1 MKKLRRLITKA
12 GRKVELMHGTNSSVI
27 ESVLQTGLMPVGLTG
42 NAMFNYND
50 YGRKGEPKHP
60 ECIYLTDDLTDALR
74 YSANAVKHNE
84 GFPVVLKVK
93 VDSDDLTWDDDA
105 FYKSY
110 GKFDFGEKD
119 PETGEWIRKPKKEYW
134 KQSLDINMQCSHYG
148 RIPPSQFVEVYL
160 NGRWFDIED
169 FTHIYNEYKKIQIEA
184 LSLHENNR
192 YIYKEYKITSLNTI
206 SFILTIVNRNVY
218 FRNLE
223 FESELDKYQEQALS
237 TKIME
242 FTKNKLGE
250 FGATVYYD
258 PSFRKINFNPK
269 VSCFNYVFGAF
280 KIINS
285 EDAYKEIS
293 DKLTERERLSDEIEA
308 VIKGTATYDQFDDL
322 YEYNVDFIGDIVNYC
337 RNVLEYNKGK
347 TIEVLQGV
355 KKKYNDAYDQI
366 EAEIEVLEK
375 KK

>member
-1 MKKLRRLITKA
+1 MRRLIIKA
-12 GRKVELMHGTNSSVI
+12 DRNVELMHGTNSSVI
-27 ESVLQTGLMPVGLTG
+27 ESVLETGLMPVGLTG

-60 ECIYLTDDLTDALR
+60 ECIYLTDDLTDAQR

-93 VDSDDLTWDDDA
+93 VNSEDLTWDDDA

-119 PETGEWIRKPKKEYW
+119 PETGEWIRKPEKEFW
-134 KQSLDINMQCSHYG
+134 KQSLDINMQCSHFG
-148 RIPPSQFVEVYL
+148 RIRPDQFEAIYL
-160 NGRWFDIED
+160 NGKWFDIED
-169 FTHIYNEYKKIQIEA
+169 FKHIYSEYKKIQIEA
-184 LSLHENNR
+184 LSLHQNEK
-192 YIYKEYKITSLNTI
+192 YSYKEFKITALNNL

-223 FESELDKYQEQALS
+223 FESELDTYQEQALS

-242 FTKNKLGE
+242 FTKGKLSE
-250 FGATVYYD
+250 FGATIHYD
-258 PSFRKINFNPK
+258 PSFRKINFDPK

-280 KIINS
+280 KIIKS
-285 EDAYKEIS
+285 DDAYEEIS
-293 DKLTERERLSDEIEA
+293 NKLTERERLSDEIEL
-308 VIKGTATYDQFDDL
+308 VIKCEATYEQFDDL
-322 YEYNVDFIGDIVNYC
+322 YEFNVDFVGDITNYC
-337 RNVLEYNKGK
+337 RDVLEYNKTK
-347 TIEVLQGV
+347 TIEVLQKI

-366 EAEIEVLEK
+366 EAEIEMLEK